1 MFLNSLLLV
10 YSMFSFIARQW
21 IAGETIDDAVQRA
34 KKENKRG
41 FRVMLNYLG
50 EDYHQKR
57 QVESTIIEYETL
69 LSRIAKEKLQ
79 ADLSIKPSQ
88 LGLWI
93 DKQYCMRN
101 FDHLLSLAKRTGA
114 FVWFDME
121 STHDTQDTIDLYL
134 TLRKKY
140 RIGICIQSTLKRS
153 ERDLE
158 HIMENNGIVRL
169 VKGAYKETAKVAYQD
184 IKDINRNYIHLMD
197 LLFENADE
205 FAIATHDEQLIK
217 KAIEKQSKKKFQ
229 LQFLLGIRGDLKK
242 KYKRNYTISEY
253 MPYGKEWLTYILRR
267 LLERKRNIEL
277 IARSLFTG

>member
-21 IAGETIDDAVQRA
+21 IAGETMEDAVQRA
-34 KKENKRG
+34 RKENKRG

-57 QVESTIIEYETL
+57 QVESTITEYETL
-69 LSRIAKEKLQ
+69 LNRIAEEKLQ

-101 FDHLLSLAKRTGA
+101 FDHLLSLAKKTGV

-121 STHDTQDTIDLYL
+121 STHDTQDTIDIYL
-134 TLRKKY
+134 ALKKKY

-158 HIMENNGIVRL
+158 HIMKNNGIVRL

-184 IKDINRNYIHLMD
+184 MKDINRNFLHLMD

-205 FAIATHDEQLIK
+205 FAIATHDEHLIK
-217 KAIEKQSKKKFQ
+217 KAIEKQSKKNFQ
-229 LQFLLGIRGDLKK
+229 LHFLMGIHGDLKK
-242 KYKRNYTISEY
+242 KYKRKYAISEY
-253 MPYGKEWLTYILRR
+253 TPYGKEWFAYSLRR
-267 LLERKRNIEL
+267 LLEREGNIEL
-277 IARSLFTG
+277 IVRNLFTD